1 MKRCKIGTTEIDTS
15 LSYWTDGRPDYALRA
30 SQIEIFSDIDLL
42 QTYSDFAKSESDV
55 DDYYTNMDKLWA
67 AFCLI
72 DRYGNDALRLHQA
85 GVVYEKVVDG
95 FQSHYDTLDERND
108 AVILA
113 ITEMI
118 NAVDDEPDGGEFQTQ
133 EMAEWWQTKVMD
145 LNYYFDFFNNKKS
158 SIPVQVAGIGDASDD
173 VSVAAKIKEGGTYFM
188 YLACDYSK
196 LTSSKTAM
204 QKRNK
209 SNALRKD
216 MVDAGMYITENV
228 FNNNVTAGIMA
239 ANDGATAN
247 ECVDEFK
254 KNKGVKVGA
263 LITLFALIVAALVI
277 AITAISKLADKFHD
291 IKQSKLNQELAR
303 KLAIEE
309 LEMQKPQPLDFNGD
323 GAIDGYYDPVTGKII
338 TEKTQLAD
346 IETEQK
352 AVEAAEKSSSR
363 MTILAV
369 ALAAAGALILLK

>member
-1 MKRCKIGTTEIDTS
+1 
-15 LSYWTDGRPDYALRA
+15 
-30 SQIEIFSDIDLL
+30 
-42 QTYSDFAKSESDV
+42 
-55 DDYYTNMDKLWA
+55 
-67 AFCLI
+67 
-72 DRYGNDALRLHQA
+72 
-85 GVVYEKVVDG
+85 
-95 FQSHYDTLDERND
+95 
-108 AVILA
+108 
-113 ITEMI
+113 
-118 NAVDDEPDGGEFQTQ
+118 
-133 EMAEWWQTKVMD
+133 
-145 LNYYFDFFNNKKS
+145 
-158 SIPVQVAGIGDASDD
+158 
-173 VSVAAKIKEGGTYFM
+173 
-188 YLACDYSK
+188 
-196 LTSSKTAM
+196 
-204 QKRNK
+204 
-209 SNALRKD
+209 

-254 KNKGVKVGA
+254 KNKGVKVGDP
-263 LITLFALIVAALVI
+263 ITLFALIVAALVI

-291 IKQSKLNQELAR
+291 IKQSKLNQELAN
-303 KLAIEE
+303 KLAIKE